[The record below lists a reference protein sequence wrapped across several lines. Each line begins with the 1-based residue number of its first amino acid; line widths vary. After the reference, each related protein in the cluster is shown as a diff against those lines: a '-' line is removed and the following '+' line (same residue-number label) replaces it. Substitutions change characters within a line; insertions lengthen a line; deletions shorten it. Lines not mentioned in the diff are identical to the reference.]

1 MMRLLNRSN
10 KQAGISLLE
19 VMLSLSI
26 IAIILVMATRYF
38 FVANNN
44 SNVNK
49 LRGEIATIVSA
60 LQNYRNQH
68 PNYSAVGMGVLITDG
83 FIDKTADVDES
94 AGLYNNPWTSP
105 INVMPSGTNGSSATI
120 TTDVPS
126 AADCNAVAS
135 GYSTQQSPDGTAA
148 GFCGT
153 GAGSTVTFTVVVGSP

>member
-49 LRGEIATIVSA
+49 LRGEIATVVSA
-60 LQNYRNQH
+60 LQDYRNQH
-68 PNYSAVGMGVLITDG
+68 ADYSGVTDMSILIAAG
-83 FIDKTADVDES
+83 FIDKTADVT
-94 AGLYNNPWTSP
+94 ATTYNNPWTSP
-105 INVMPSGTNGSSATI
+105 ILVTGSATSATI
-120 TTDVPS
+120 TTTVPS
-126 AADCNAVAS
+126 QSDCNAVAS
-135 GYSTQQSPDGTAA
+135 GYSAQQAPGGDPTKFCTA
-148 GFCGT
+148 GT
-153 GAGSTVTFTVVVGSP
+153 GSAYDFTVVVGSP